1 MPDQDERIAKRA
13 AASDSRADRAD
24 SDRSVTENR
33 VSNDPIRNEELFAML
48 RDVNTKLPQLPEIPG
63 YHTCWL
69 TTTNQ
74 SDPIQH
80 RQRIGYQLIKK
91 SELPGYEL
99 PTQQASQ
106 TDEYGAYIRVNEMI
120 ASKIEIERFN
130 LIMKHLHH
138 DLPLEQIQT
147 LKNSVTIQKDGK
159 GRDVGYTG
167 DGFRDGISDGFTTLG
182 RARAPS
188 FAGVA

>member
-1 MPDQDERIAKRA
+1 MAQDQDERIAKRA
-13 AASDSRADRAD
+13 AASDSRADRAV
-24 SDRSVTENR
+24 SDRTITENR
-33 VSNDPIRNEELFAML
+33 EATDTLRNEELFAML
-48 RDVNTKLPQLPEIPG
+48 RDVNTKLPSPPSIPG
-63 YHTCWL
+63 YHMCWL

-74 SDPIQH
+74 SDPIEH
-80 RQRIGYQLIKK
+80 RLRIGYKLVKQ
-91 SELPGYEL
+91 SELPGFSL
-99 PTQQASQ
+99 PTQQSSQ
-106 TDEYGAYIRVNEMI
+106 VSDEHIRVNEMVL
-120 ASKIEIERFN
+120 AKIEMERFD

-147 LKNSVTIQKDGK
+147 LKNSIHIEKDGK

-167 DGFRDGISDGFTTLG
+167 GEFKRGISDGYDVLG